1 MTTQICRILAETGIE
16 DLKFECKWCG
26 GKDCNLVGVE
36 FEIHCEMVGFKRV
49 EVLKIMMNLTR
60 VEIKKV
66 VLIQFLF

>member
-1 MTTQICRILAETGIE
+1 ME
-16 DLKFECKWCG
+16 DLKFECKWYG

-36 FEIHCEMVGFKRV
+36 FEIHCEMGGFKRV
-49 EVLKIMMNLTR
+49 EALKIMKNLTR